1 VIRTRA
7 ILTALA
13 TLLALAA
20 APVRAPAQAYPNH
33 PIRLIAPFPAGG
45 PVDVMARLIADKLT
59 QSVGTTIVDNRP
71 GAGGTIG
78 SRLAASAE
86 PDGYTLLL
94 GSSTSLTAAPS
105 LYANIGYD
113 PVKSF
118 TPVAMIA
125 SVPFALA
132 VSPKLPVKSVA
143 ELVAY
148 AKAHPGKLNYGA
160 PTGALPHLTAEMF
173 KTAAAVDIVHVP
185 YKGAATAITDLL
197 GGQTDLT
204 FEPISVLLAHIHDG
218 KLRALA
224 VTGATRSPELPDVP
238 TMIESGF
245 PGFTSVSWTGIVA
258 PAGTPPAIVAKLNA
272 AVNTAITAPD
282 TQARLARLGGAP
294 MAGTPQDFAALIA
307 TETPKWAAVV
317 KAAHVRLE

>member
-1 VIRTRA
+1 MIRK
-7 ILTALA
+7 LALVA
-13 TLLALAA
+13 GLLALAA
-20 APVRAPAQAYPNH
+20 LPRADAQPYPNH

-45 PVDVMARLIADKLT
+45 PVDVMARLIADKLS

-78 SRLAASAE
+78 SRVAAGAE

-94 GSSTSLTAAPS
+94 GSSTSLTAAPA
-105 LYANIGYD
+105 LYPNLGYD
-113 PVKSF
+113 PVRNF
-118 TPVAMIA
+118 TPVAMIS
-125 SVPFALA
+125 SVPFALV
-132 VSPKLPVKSVA
+132 VSPKLPVKNVA

-185 YKGAATAITDLL
+185 YKGAANAITDLL

-218 KLRALA
+218 TLRALA
-224 VTGATRSPELPDVP
+224 FTGATRSTELPDVP
-238 TMIESGF
+238 TLIESGY
-245 PGFTSVSWTGIVA
+245 PGFTSVSWSGIVA
-258 PAGTPPAIVAKLNA
+258 PAGTPPDIVAKLNA
-272 AVNTAITAPD
+272 AVNAALAMPD
-282 TQARLARLGGAP
+282 TQARLAGLGAAP
-294 MAGTPQDFAALIA
+294 MSGTPQDFAALIA

-317 KAAHVRLE
+317 KAAHVRIE

>member
-1 VIRTRA
+1 MLERVLMAAA
-7 ILTALA
+7 ILCGAFSPA
-13 TLLALAA
+13 
-20 APVRAPAQAYPNH
+20 RAQPYPNH

-45 PVDVMARLIADKLT
+45 PVDVMARLIADKLS
-59 QSVGTTIVDNRP
+59 QSLGPVIVDNRP

-78 SRLAASAE
+78 SRLAASAA

-94 GSSTSLTAAPS
+94 GSSTSLTAAPA
-105 LYANIGYD
+105 LYANLGYD
-113 PVKSF
+113 PVRSF

-132 VSPKLPVKSVA
+132 VSPKLPVRNVA

-148 AKAHPGKLNYGA
+148 AKSHPGKLNYGA

-173 KTAAAVDIVHVP
+173 KTAAAIDIVHVP
-185 YKGAATAITDLL
+185 YRGAATAITDLL

-204 FEPISVLLAHIHDG
+204 FEPTSVLLAHVHDG

-224 VTGATRSPELPDVP
+224 VTGPARSPELPDVP

-245 PGFTSVSWTGIVA
+245 SGFTSVSWTGVVA
-258 PAGTPPAIVAKLNA
+258 PAGTPRDIVARLNA
-272 AVNTAITAPD
+272 AVNAAIAAPD
-282 TQARLARLGGAP
+282 TQARLARLGAAP
-294 MAGTPQDFAALIA
+294 MTGTPRDFAALIA
-307 TETPKWAAVV
+307 SETPKWAAVV

>member
-1 VIRTRA
+1 MPVRV
-7 ILTALA
+7 L
-13 TLLALAA
+13 LAA
-20 APVRAPAQAYPNH
+20 ALVLCSAVAPANAQPYPSH

-45 PVDVMARLIADKLT
+45 PVDVMARLIADKLS
-59 QSVGTTIVDNRP
+59 QSLGTVIVDNRP

-78 SRLAASAE
+78 SRLAAGAE

-94 GSSTSLTAAPS
+94 GSSTSLTSAPA
-105 LYANIGYD
+105 LYANLGYD

-132 VSPKLPVKSVA
+132 VSPKLPVKNVA

-173 KTAAAVDIVHVP
+173 KTAAAIDIVHVP

-204 FEPISVLLAHIHDG
+204 FEPTSVLLAHIREG

-224 VTGATRSPELPDVP
+224 VTGPTRSLELLDVP

-258 PAGTPPAIVAKLNA
+258 PAGTPTDIVARLNA
-272 AVNTAITAPD
+272 AVNAAIAMPE
-282 TQARLARLGGAP
+282 TQGRLARLGAAP
-294 MAGTPQDFAALIA
+294 MTGTPQDFAALIA